1 MRLQLLFVPAL
12 LLAAAPLWAHHG
24 GTGFD
29 PKKPVHLIGKV
40 TMVDWVNP
48 HVVIHLEAPGPDGK
62 VAIWLVNT
70 FPPNAGKRQGYSTST
85 FVPGTELTI
94 DGYQALDGSTHVNGV
109 TIVFKDGQK
118 IVGTDC
124 FAPGAQCF
132 VPVGNR
138 N

>member
-1 MRLQLLFVPAL
+1 MRFKLPL
-12 LLAAAPLWAHHG
+12 LLALVMVAAPIWAHHG
-24 GTGFD
+24 ATGFD
-29 PKKPVHLIGKV
+29 EKRPLHLIGKV

-85 FVPGTELTI
+85 FLPGTELTV
-94 DGYQALDGSTHVNGV
+94 DGYQASDGSTNVNGV
-109 TIVFKDGQK
+109 TLVFKDGKK

-132 VPVGNR
+132 VPVPTR
-138 N
+138 